1 MAEMIAIRNLTKRFG
16 EITAVDDVSFAVGRG
31 EVLGFL
37 GPNGAGKST
46 TMKMLAGFL
55 APSAGSAAVC
65 GFDVQQ
71 QPIQAKAQLG
81 YLPEGAPAYPDM
93 TPRGFLGFVAAIR
106 GFDGAERAKR
116 IELAV
121 ARANL
126 QDVLEQ
132 PIDTLSKGF
141 KRRVGLAQALIH
153 DPKVLVLD
161 EPTDGLDP
169 NQKYEVRRLIET
181 MAADKAIVVSTHILE
196 EVEAACTRVII
207 IAGGRVVADGTPA
220 GLAARDPIHNAVL
233 LRLDPASA
241 AAARQK
247 LSALAGVKAIEAID
261 GGAGLLVHPA
271 DGRPLVTEIGALA
284 RSEPWRVSELRVEQ
298 GRLETVFRH
307 ITGGLKSAQPAATV

>member
-1 MAEMIAIRNLTKRFG
+1 
-16 EITAVDDVSFAVGRG
+16 
-31 EVLGFL
+31 
-37 GPNGAGKST
+37 
-46 TMKMLAGFL
+46 MKMLAGFL
-55 APSAGSAAVC
+55 APTAGTATVC

-71 QPIQAKAQLG
+71 QPIQAKSELG

-93 TPRGFLGFVAAIR
+93 TPRAFLAFVAAVR

-116 IELAV
+116 IAIAV
-121 ARANL
+121 ERANL

-207 IAGGRVVADGTPA
+207 IAGGRVVADGTPVE
-220 GLAARDPIHNAVL
+220 LAARDPIHNAVL
-233 LRLDPASA
+233 MRLDPASVH
-241 AAARQK
+241 AARQK
-247 LSALAGVKAIEAID
+247 L
-261 GGAGLLVHPA
+261 GAPGLLIRPA
-271 DGRPLVTEIGALA
+271 DGRPLVAEIGALA
-284 RSEPWRVSELRVEQ
+284 RTEPWRVSELRVEQ

-307 ITGGLKSAQPAATV
+307 ITGGLKSAPPAATA

>member
-1 MAEMIAIRNLTKRFG
+1 MDEMIAIRNLTKRFG
-16 EITAVDDVSFAVGRG
+16 AITAVDDVSFSVGRG

-55 APSAGSAAVC
+55 APTAGTAAVC

-71 QPIQAKAQLG
+71 DPIKAKSELG

-93 TPRGFLGFVAAIR
+93 TPRGFLGFVGAIR

-116 IELAV
+116 IDMAV
-121 ARANL
+121 ERANL

-132 PIDTLSKGF
+132 PIETLSKGF
-141 KRRVGLAQALIH
+141 KRRVGLAQALLH

-169 NQKYEVRRLIET
+169 NQKYEVRRLIEG

-196 EVEAACTRVII
+196 EVEAVCTRAII

-220 GLAARDPIHNAVL
+220 ALASRDPIHNAVL
-233 LRLDPASA
+233 VRLDPAA
-241 AAARQK
+241 AEPARQR
-247 LSALAGVKAIEAID
+247 LAQLAGVTSVEALES
-261 GGAGLLVHPA
+261 GVLLVHPA
-271 DGRPLVTEIGALA
+271 DGKQIVTEIGALA
-284 RSEPWRVSELRVEQ
+284 RTEPWRVSELRVEH

-307 ITGGLKSAQPAATV
+307 ITGGLGRPAAAA